1 MPRSIRAYASDNAMR
16 LPKAFKNIS
25 LVVGA
30 LITLTI
36 IVLAI
41 FAPYFATHGVEQMD
55 MRNRFAGP
63 TMDHILGTDN
73 FGRDLWSR
81 LIFGARISLT
91 IAVISV
97 TVSAV
102 IGTVVGLAAGYFG
115 GWVDQLL
122 MRITDIFLGFPAI
135 VLALAIVAVLGPGVF
150 NVALAIIVVAWTEYA
165 RVVRS
170 TTLVLREQN
179 YVQAAKALGAGPIR
193 IIFKE
198 ILPNALGPIIVLASL
213 GLGTA
218 IISESA
224 LSFLGFGLPPP
235 EPTWGWTLAYGTR
248 FMRDA
253 PWLSI
258 VSGATIMIT
267 VLGFNLLGDG
277 LRDIL
282 DPRQLSRGGGK
293 SAK

>member
-1 MPRSIRAYASDNAMR
+1 MR
-16 LPKAFKNIS
+16 LPKALQNTS
-25 LVVGA
+25 LVVGLVISLA
-30 LITLTI
+30 I
-36 IVLAI
+36 ILCAI
-41 FAPYFATHGVEQMD
+41 FAPYVATHGVEQMD
-55 MRNRFAGP
+55 MRNRFALP
-63 TMDHILGTDN
+63 SPDHWLGTDN
-73 FGRDLWSR
+73 FGRDIWSR
-81 LIFGARISLT
+81 LVFGARISLT
-91 IAVISV
+91 IAIISV
-97 TVSAV
+97 VCSAA
-102 IGTVVGLAAGYFG
+102 IGTVVGLVAGYFG

-122 MRITDIFLGFPAI
+122 MRVTDVFLGFPAI
-135 VLALAIVAVLGPGVF
+135 VLALAIVAVLGPGVL
-150 NVALAIIVVAWTEYA
+150 NVSFAIIVVAWTEYA

-179 YVQAAKALGAGPIR
+179 YVQAARALGASPAR

-198 ILPNALGPIIVLASL
+198 VLPNALGPIIVLASL

-235 EPTWGWTLAYGTR
+235 TPTWGWTLAYGTK

-258 VSGATIMIT
+258 ISGATIMVT

-277 LRDIL
+277 LRDVL
-282 DPRQLSRGGGK
+282 DPRQLSRGG
-293 SAK
+293 AKAAKAK

>member
-1 MPRSIRAYASDNAMR
+1 MR
-16 LPKAFKNIS
+16 LPKALKNTS

-30 LITLTI
+30 LITLS
-36 IVLAI
+36 IVLLAI
-41 FAPYFATHGVEQMD
+41 FADFFATHAVEQMD
-55 MRNRFAGP
+55 MKNRFSTP
-63 TMDHILGTDN
+63 TAAHILGTDN

-81 LIFGARISLT
+81 LIYGARISLT

-97 TVSAV
+97 TVSAL
-102 IGTVVGLAAGYFG
+102 IGTVVGLVAGYFG

-179 YVQAAKALGAGPIR
+179 YVQAAKALGAGPVR

-258 VSGATIMIT
+258 ISGLTIMVT

-293 SAK
+293 AAK

>member
-1 MPRSIRAYASDNAMR
+1 MR
-16 LPKAFKNIS
+16 VPKPLRNTSFVVGAVIS
-25 LVVGA
+25 LV
-30 LITLTI
+30 
-36 IVLAI
+36 IVLCAI
-41 FAPYFATHGVEQMD
+41 FAPYVATHGVEQMD

-63 TMDHILGTDN
+63 SLDHWLGTDN

-81 LIFGARISLT
+81 TVFGARVSLT

-97 TVSAV
+97 FCSTV
-102 IGTVVGLAAGYFG
+102 IGTVVGLVAGYFG
-115 GWVDQLL
+115 GWVDQVL

-135 VLALAIVAVLGPGVF
+135 VLALAIVAVLGPGVL
-150 NVALAIIVVAWTEYA
+150 NVSIAIIVVAWTEYA

-179 YVQAAKALGAGPIR
+179 YVQAARALGASPAR
-193 IIFKE
+193 ILFRE

-218 IISESA
+218 IIAESA

-235 EPTWGWTLAYGTR
+235 TPTWGWTLSYGTK

-258 VSGATIMIT
+258 IAGAAIMIT

-282 DPRQLSRGGGK
+282 DPRQLSRGEAKAGK
-293 SAK
+293 AK

>member
-1 MPRSIRAYASDNAMR
+1 MR

>member
-1 MPRSIRAYASDNAMR
+1 MTMR
-16 LPKAFKNIS
+16 LPKAFTNVS

-30 LITLTI
+30 LISLTI
-36 IVLAI
+36 ILLAI
-41 FAPYFATHGVEQMD
+41 FAPYVATHGIEQMD
-55 MRNRFAGP
+55 MRNRFDGP
-63 TMDHILGTDN
+63 TMEHILGTDN

-81 LIFGARISLT
+81 LVFGARISLT
-91 IAVISV
+91 IAVIAV
-97 TVSAV
+97 TVSAA
-102 IGTVVGLAAGYFG
+102 IGTVVGLVAGYFG
-115 GWVDQLL
+115 GWVDQVL

-135 VLALAIVAVLGPGVF
+135 VLALAIVAVLGPGIM
-150 NVALAIIVVAWTEYA
+150 NVSLAIIVVAWTEYA

-179 YVQAAKALGAGPIR
+179 YVQAAKAIGASPAR

-235 EPTWGWTLAYGTR
+235 APTWGWTLAYGTR

-258 VSGATIMIT
+258 VSGATIMVT

-277 LRDIL
+277 LRDVL
-282 DPRQLSRGGGK
+282 DPRHLSRGGGK
-293 SAK
+293 SAKAK